1 MFSCCTWARWFRL
14 KTVLA
19 LTRIRAAAHPMSVT
33 AALQAIMS
41 KDECSR
47 NISNATDH
55 AEAGASSDGWQITAT
70 EHDDSPDIS
79 FTIKRQHGSTAM
91 LAEDILEVVIPFLTV
106 EPPSMTICDAE
117 PPPTFTTEGHFHVWC
132 ETCAWFKT
140 PCAATHD
147 ECSDCRIL
155 RTMMQ
160 LSRRWSSFMWD
171 YRTDFR
177 ISGL

>member
-1 MFSCCTWARWFRL
+1 M
-14 KTVLA
+14 LA
-19 LTRIRAAAHPMSVT
+19 LTRVRAAAHPMSVT

-106 EPPSMTICDAE
+106 EPPAMTICDAKE
-117 PPPTFTTEGHFHVWC
+117 AGTPTFTIEGHIHVWC
-132 ETCAWFKT
+132 ESCATLKT

-160 LSRRWSSFMWD
+160 LSWRWCFFM
-171 YRTDFR
+171 
-177 ISGL
+177 

>member
-1 MFSCCTWARWFRL
+1 M
-14 KTVLA
+14 LA

-106 EPPSMTICDAE
+106 EPPSMTICDAKE
-117 PPPTFTTEGHFHVWC
+117 ADTPTFTIGGHIHVWC
-132 ETCAWFKT
+132 ESCATFET

-160 LSRRWSSFMWD
+160 LSWRWSSFMWD
-171 YRTDFR
+171 YRKDLR
-177 ISGL
+177 IW